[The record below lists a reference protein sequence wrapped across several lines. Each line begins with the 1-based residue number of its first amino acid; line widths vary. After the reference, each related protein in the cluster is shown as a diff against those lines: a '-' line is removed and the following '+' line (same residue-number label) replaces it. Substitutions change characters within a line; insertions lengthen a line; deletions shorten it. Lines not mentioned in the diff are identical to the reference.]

1 MLNRMIPVIL
11 IIVILVSFGFTQ
23 DKESAKEQAKI
34 ILNSLNQNNTIKDK
48 IKENCVIAV
57 LYNPQSPLSE
67 NEKNLV
73 VNSLDDNKKIKVHD
87 KKISVVEIPMD
98 PSVNLEK
105 KIIIKKINAFW
116 LTSDLDH
123 YINNIRESARYN
135 QVTTISTNEN
145 MVTNS
150 LVAMGIQK
158 TEAGYKLVI
167 NKHEASN
174 INVDLN
180 QNLLSQSIASGIIL

>member
-1 MLNRMIPVIL
+1 MINRMISILLIAVVIATL
-11 IIVILVSFGFTQ
+11 GFAQ
-23 DKESAKEQAKI
+23 DNETAKEQAKI
-34 ILNSLNQNNTIKDK
+34 ILTSLNQNNTMKDK
-48 IKENCVIAV
+48 IKEKCVIAV

-67 NEKNLV
+67 NEKDLI

-116 LTSDLDH
+116 LSSDLDH

-135 QVTTISTNEN
+135 QVTTISTKEN

-158 TEAGYKLVI
+158 TEDGYKLVI
-167 NKHEASN
+167 NKHEATN

-180 QNLLSQSIASGIIL
+180 QNLLSQSIVIE

>member
-1 MLNRMIPVIL
+1 MINRMVPVIL
-11 IIVILVSFGFTQ
+11 IIVILVSFGFAQ

-180 QNLLSQSIASGIIL
+180 QNLLSQSIVIE